1 LLFPDKQIWKDF
13 SHAKDAKILLR
24 TQKIK
29 TMTENEISYQVIGAA
44 LKVHR
49 RVGPGLLESAYEAA
63 LAYELQNLNLLVE
76 QQVTLPFIY
85 EEVRLEAGYRI
96 DLIINRLVIVEIKSV
111 ENLLP
116 VHHAQVLTY
125 LRLTDLKLGLLI
137 NFNAVVLK
145 DGIHRI
151 VNNL

>member
-1 LLFPDKQIWKDF
+1 
-13 SHAKDAKILLR
+13 
-24 TQKIK
+24 
-29 TMTENEISYQVIGAA
+29 MNENEISYQIIGAA

-49 RVGPGLLESAYEAA
+49 RIGPGLLESAYEAA
-63 LAYELQNLNLLVE
+63 LAYELQKLNLLVE
-76 QQVTLPFIY
+76 QQVTLPFVY

-96 DLIINRLVIVEIKSV
+96 DLIINRLVIAEIKSV
-111 ENLLP
+111 ESLLP

-137 NFNAVVLK
+137 NFNALFLK
-145 DGIHRI
+145 EGIHRI

>member
-1 LLFPDKQIWKDF
+1 
-13 SHAKDAKILLR
+13 
-24 TQKIK
+24 
-29 TMTENEISYQVIGAA
+29 MNENEISYQIIGAA

-49 RVGPGLLESAYEAA
+49 RIGPGLLESAYEAA
-63 LAYELQNLNLLVE
+63 LAYELQKLKLLVE
-76 QQVTLPFIY
+76 QQVTLPFVY

-111 ENLLP
+111 ENLMP

-137 NFNAVVLK
+137 NFNALFLK
-145 DGIHRI
+145 EGIHRI